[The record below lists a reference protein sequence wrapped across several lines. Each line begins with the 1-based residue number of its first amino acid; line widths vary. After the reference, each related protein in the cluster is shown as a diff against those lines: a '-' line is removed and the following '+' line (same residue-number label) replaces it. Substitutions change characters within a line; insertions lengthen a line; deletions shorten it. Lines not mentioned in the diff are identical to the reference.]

1 MRSLVFCIALLTATT
16 AAAQSQPRLEIGNR
30 QGNYYWVVETAPD
43 GSRRGGWVSV
53 NVPIDAIDRNAL
65 KPLPSALAAVGTPTQ
80 APPPPPSIDER
91 LARIEQSLAGNQT
104 VRQEPQ
110 AVRSA
115 PSPQVSQPR
124 PDVVTPSTVGHSQTR
139 EGFWFNGGLGYGSLG
154 CDNCIDRLNGLSGGL
169 SLGGTLSDRVLLG
182 VGTTGFAKSEFGDM
196 LTVGTFDARLR
207 FYPARESGF
216 FLTGGLGVASVSVND
231 DSEYGLGLVLGLG
244 WDIRVASNVSI
255 TPFWNGFA
263 MRSHVA
269 DANVGQLGIGIT
281 IH

>member
-1 MRSLVFCIALLTATT
+1 MRSLVFCMALLAATT

-53 NVPIDAIDRNAL
+53 SVPIDAIDRKAL
-65 KPLPSALAAVGTPTQ
+65 KPLPSVSPLAAVETPTQ
-80 APPPPPSIDER
+80 APPTPPSIDER

-115 PSPQVSQPR
+115 PLPQVSQPR
-124 PDVVTPSTVGHSQTR
+124 PDVAAPATHPQTR
-139 EGFWFNGGLGYGSLG
+139 EGFWFNAGMGYGSAG
-154 CDNCIDRLNGLSGGL
+154 CNDCLFRVDGFSGGL
-169 SLGGTLSDRVLLG
+169 SLGGTISPRVLLG
-182 VGTTGFAKSEFGDM
+182 VGTSGFYRAELGETM
-196 LTVGTFDARLR
+196 GTLDARLR
-207 FYPARESGF
+207 FYPSLTSGF
-216 FLTGGLGVASVSVND
+216 FITGGF
-231 DSEYGLGLVLGLG
+231 GLGHVSDGYETVWGPGAVVGLG
-244 WDIRVASNVSI
+244 WDVRVGRNVSL

-263 MRSHVA
+263 MSSEFVDR
-269 DANVGQLGIGIT
+269 NVGQLGLGVT